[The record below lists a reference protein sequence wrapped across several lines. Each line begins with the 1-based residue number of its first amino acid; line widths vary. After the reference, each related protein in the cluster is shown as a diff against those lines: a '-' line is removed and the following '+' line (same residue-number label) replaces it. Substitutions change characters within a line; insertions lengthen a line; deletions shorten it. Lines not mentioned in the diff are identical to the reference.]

1 MTSPYVRRLR
11 LGIELQALRDE
22 RNWTQA
28 RAARMIGKSR
38 QEISKM
44 ERGLSANP
52 TDVLNLLEA
61 LGVEDERWTELT
73 AIARDAAQPGWWDS
87 LKDIGERQSL
97 YADLESGAAT
107 IRKYE
112 MTALPGVLQIP
123 DYTRSISMANAA
135 IEPLSGT
142 IDGILAGRAGRQR
155 NLRRPGAPVVELIVD
170 EFAVLRRAAP
180 ADVVK
185 RQLRHLAEVVKGGQP
200 NVTLR
205 VLPAEA
211 QFRDF
216 VVPRGTFSL
225 YTYPDARDPRV
236 VAIDTVTSDVILFS
250 EAEVATYERIWEH
263 SREAALPPEESAKFL
278 TEAADALPDRLTSVV
293 PGGVDGP

>member
-11 LGIELQALRDE
+11 LGMELQALRDE

-44 ERGLSANP
+44 ERGLTANP

-87 LKDIGERQSL
+87 LKDIGERQAL
-97 YADLESGAAT
+97 YANLESGA
-107 IRKYE
+107 
-112 MTALPGVLQIP
+112 
-123 DYTRSISMANAA
+123 
-135 IEPLSGT
+135 EPN
-142 IDGILAGRAGRQR
+142 I
-155 NLRRPGAPVVELIVD
+155 
-170 EFAVLRRAAP
+170 
-180 ADVVK
+180 
-185 RQLRHLAEVVKGGQP
+185 
-200 NVTLR
+200 TLR

-225 YTYPDARDPRV
+225 YTYPDPRDPRV
-236 VAIDTVTSDVILFS
+236 VAIDTVTSDVILS
-250 EAEVATYERIWEH
+250 GEAEVATYERIWDH

-278 TEAADALPDRLTSVV
+278 TEAADALPDNLTSVV
-293 PGGVDGP
+293 PGGVDGPEDTLPR